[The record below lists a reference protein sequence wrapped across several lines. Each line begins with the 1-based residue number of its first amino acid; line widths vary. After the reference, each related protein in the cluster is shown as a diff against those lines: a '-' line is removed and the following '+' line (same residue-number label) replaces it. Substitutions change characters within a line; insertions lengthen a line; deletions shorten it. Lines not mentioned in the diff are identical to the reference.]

1 MNTEQLE
8 IEQVSELKPAK
19 SKASN
24 VLVII
29 GNVIKWIILAILVL
43 IVIGNVVCIYK
54 MRVKNEQV
62 PTFLGFASVEV
73 IGNSMHPTLEIGDII
88 IIFKSG
94 NYKVGD
100 IVTFVDSVGV
110 VVTHR
115 VIEVRE
121 DGTYAT
127 AGDYTGS
134 EDPQFL
140 TNNDIVGKVIL
151 TLSGFGNVVRF
162 FQSIWGI
169 LILIAIGFLII
180 ELPYIISAI
189 SESVEKRKLKK
200 QIEKKEAEQSGIV
213 AGEDASVKENVS
225 REEQKEIE
233 NANAKDASEGEQNW
247 QATESASTKNESER
261 EQNWQA
267 TESASTKNE
276 SEGEQNRQVAES
288 ADSQDKKEI
297 SSVKNNGEQTKD
309 QQATQNS
316 GTKNKSG
323 REQDLVATE
332 NVVAGNALTES
343 EEEVNVATNNE
354 KGDVKKKP
362 LKVGQANKTNKKTG
376 QKKKKISVQKKN

>member
-73 IGNSMHPTLEIGDII
+73 IGNSMYPTLEIGDII

-115 VIEVRE
+115 VVEVRE

-134 EDPQFL
+134 EDLQFL

-180 ELPYIISAI
+180 ELPYIINAI

-225 REEQKEIE
+225 REEQKEME
-233 NANAKDASEGEQNW
+233 NANAKDA
-247 QATESASTKNESER
+247 
-261 EQNWQA
+261 
-267 TESASTKNE
+267 

-309 QQATQNS
+309 QQASQNS
-316 GTKNKSG
+316 DMKNT
-323 REQDLVATE
+323 REQTQGLIATE
-332 NVVAGNALTES
+332 NVVADNALTES
-343 EEEVNVATNNE
+343 EENVVPAISSE
-354 KGDVKKKP
+354 KGDVKKKS

>member
-62 PTFLGFASVEV
+62 PTFLGFANVEV
-73 IGNSMHPTLEIGDII
+73 IGNSMYPTLEIGDII

-115 VIEVRE
+115 VVEVRE

-180 ELPYIISAI
+180 ELPYIINAI

-225 REEQKEIE
+225 REEQKEME
-233 NANAKDASEGEQNW
+233 NANAKDASEG
-247 QATESASTKNESER
+247 

-309 QQATQNS
+309 QQASQNS
-316 GTKNKSG
+316 DMKNT
-323 REQDLVATE
+323 REQTQGLIATA
-332 NVVAGNALTES
+332 NVVADNALTES
-343 EEEVNVATNNE
+343 EENVVPAISSE